1 MLQSGSGVMAAGCAP
16 CPELLCTYVCCL
28 GCARL
33 QAGRQLCT
41 TQSTTKALAKAL
53 LALSLNSSSF
63 SSPRSADFFSV
74 ILARKLAAGLTRT
87 HLSALLGCRNPIP
100 DMVRPEAL

>member
-1 MLQSGSGVMAAGCAP
+1 M
-16 CPELLCTYVCCL
+16 YVCLLPGLCKV
-28 GCARL
+28 
-33 QAGRQLCT
+33 AGRQAAVHNTKHNQGLGQGT
-41 TQSTTKALAKAL
+41 AGTQPEFEQL
-53 LALSLNSSSF
+53 
-63 SSPRSADFFSV
+63 FFSV